1 MKRVRALVGVLALA
15 GILLGPVASLGAE
28 ELRPALNAPLILNM
42 LALPMEKP
50 GAAFRESLRAA
61 PEARAAGEWGMLP
74 DGSAR
79 FGNSTVHVI
88 IKNPCPDGT
97 YHAPVGLPGRGR
109 R

>member
-1 MKRVRALVGVLALA
+1 VKRVRTLVGVLALA
-15 GILLGPVASLGAE
+15 GLLLGPVASLGAE

-50 GAAFRESLRAA
+50 GAAFRESLREA
-61 PEARAAGEWGMLP
+61 PDARAGDWDMLP

-79 FGNSTVHVI
+79 YGSSKLHVI

-97 YHAPVGLPGRGR
+97 YHAPVGLPGRSR